1 MMNLQMYGVMQKMKI
16 NNTAKIAIALS
27 LCFVLLVGCIGA
39 VAINSGSDN
48 SSSESL
54 STSSLDLD
62 EDIKI
67 IASSTAIVAI
77 CEAMGIDLVG
87 VPQSDLVQTPEVYAD
102 LPTIGYSMSPDMEL
116 VVQLGTELILSP
128 DTLISD
134 LQPQYEN
141 VNLDYVFMNLRSV
154 QGMFKSI
161 IQLGEIL
168 DMQEQADALVAEFE
182 AYYEE
187 YKARS
192 VDGEAPTVL
201 LLMGLPGSYVV
212 ATENSYAGSLVE
224 LAGGVNVYSGTGDEF
239 LTVSTEDML
248 LKDPDV
254 ILLTAHALPEDVM
267 EMFHEEFETNEI
279 WSHFRAVQEGQVY
292 DLPYDYFGMSADFDY
307 ALGLEFLDS
316 VFYDS

>member
-1 MMNLQMYGVMQKMKI
+1 MKI

-27 LCFVLLVGCIGA
+27 LCFVLLVGCIA
-39 VAINSGSDN
+39 AFAMSSGSDDSN
-48 SSSESL
+48 SESA
-54 STSSLDLD
+54 SASSLNLD

-87 VPQSDLVQTPEVYAD
+87 VPDSDLVETPEVYAD
-102 LPTIGYSMSPDMEL
+102 LPKIGYSMSPDMEL
-116 VVQLGTELILSP
+116 VVQLETELILSP

-161 IQLGEIL
+161 VQLGEIL
-168 DMQEQADALVAEFE
+168 DMQEQADVLVAEFE

-224 LAGGVNVYSGTGDEF
+224 LAGGVNVYAGTGDEF

-307 ALGLEFLDS
+307 ALGLEFLDG